1 MGLSGT
7 LVKIFGLG
15 ATIGAGS
22 GQSPQKFSSNLGRAI
37 NVRYNICKP
46 MNGSNLCTYICPFLL
61 PYSILVYLYAG
72 VYVEEKIF
80 KRYLEAGGRHQ
91 DKRTSSKVEITKLR
105 LLSYTDSFMFPS
117 RPSKAIAS

>member
-15 ATIGAGS
+15 ATNGAGS

-46 MNGSNLCTYICPFLL
+46 MNGSNLC
-61 PYSILVYLYAG
+61 VYLPFSFAFNIG
-72 VYVEEKIF
+72 VFVCRCYMWR

-117 RPSKAIAS
+117 RPFKAIAS

>member
-15 ATIGAGS
+15 ATTGAGS
-22 GQSPQKFSSNLGRAI
+22 GQSPQKFSSNLSHTI

-72 VYVEEKIF
+72 ATCGGKDIQKIF
-80 KRYLEAGGRHQ
+80 RGRWQ
-91 DKRTSSKVEITKLR
+91 A
-105 LLSYTDSFMFPS
+105 S
-117 RPSKAIAS
+117 R

>member
-22 GQSPQKFSSNLGRAI
+22 GQSPQKFSSNLGHAI

-46 MNGSNLCTYICPFLL
+46 MDDSNLFTYICPFLL

-72 VYVEEKIF
+72 ATCGGKDIQKIF
-80 KRYLEAGGRHQ
+80 R
-91 DKRTSSKVEITKLR
+91 
-105 LLSYTDSFMFPS
+105 S
-117 RPSKAIAS
+117 RWQASR